1 MGALCLPKESS
12 DYPPDALHQRYLES
26 YNFSRDVDTDSGDS
40 TPPKYQVINFDVF
53 GVQFERPNPVETRK
67 KIAEYVNR
75 NQQYIEKATKKPP
88 PKRNNDVFIPS
99 KFRRS
104 LLAKREERAS
114 RSKTPIPSRTPPRE
128 SRRSRSARRSSSKMA
143 NKNDRPHPKVSITPQ
158 PFHPNPQLNNMTHL
172 IVYPEYSRSPLI
184 DSRRSLSE
192 GRYKVQQRDRSL
204 TPMDPLRIHS
214 LPNFSL
220 VSPPRPSVSF
230 LLPASEVLPEY
241 SRSRSARRP
250 QRDRP
255 RIRNQRLKHGK
266 SQHDSA
272 MLGLRAVQRRRSG
285 TNGYDDATDAFVEVH
300 KRPPKS
306 NLVGK
311 RRLDHLGRSPSFGGK
326 RLPNSRSPY
335 NPYYGENQNFTKKQ
349 MKHDPTL
356 SSNLKYSELPIS
368 WDG

>member
-26 YNFSRDVDTDSGDS
+26 YHFSRDVDTDSGDS
-40 TPPKYQVINFDVF
+40 TPPKYQVINLDVF
-53 GVQFERPNPVETRK
+53 GVQFERPHPVETRK
-67 KIAEYVNR
+67 KIADYVNR
-75 NQQYIEKATKKPP
+75 NQQYIEKSTKKPP

-99 KFRRS
+99 EFRRS
-104 LLAKREERAS
+104 LLKKREDRAS
-114 RSKTPIPSRTPPRE
+114 RSKTPVTSRTPPRE
-128 SRRSRSARRSSSKMA
+128 SRRSRSVRRSVSARRSSSKMST
-143 NKNDRPHPKVSITPQ
+143 KNDRPHPKVSITPQ

-214 LPNFSL
+214 LPNFGL
-220 VSPPRPSVSF
+220 ASPPRPSVSF

-241 SRSRSARRP
+241 SRSRSAKRP
-250 QRDRP
+250 QRQSP
-255 RIRNQRLKHGK
+255 RIRNQRLKHGN
-266 SQHDSA
+266 SQQKSA

-285 TNGYDDATDAFVEVH
+285 TVEVH

-311 RRLDHLGRSPSFGGK
+311 RRLDYLGRSPSFGGK

-335 NPYYGENQNFTKKQ
+335 NPYYAENQNFTKKQ

-356 SSNLKYSELPIS
+356 SSNLKYSELQAYE
-368 WDG
+368 

>member
-1 MGALCLPKESS
+1 LSQENS
-12 DYPPDALHQRYLES
+12 DYPPDALHQRYLDM
-26 YNFSRDVDTDSGDS
+26 NQFSQMSREVDTDSGDS
-40 TPPKYQVINFDVF
+40 TPPKYQIINFDVF

-75 NQQYIEKATKKPP
+75 NQENLEKPSSKKTPP
-88 PKRNNDVFIPS
+88 RRNNDVFIPS
-99 KFRRS
+99 EFRRS
-104 LLAKREERAS
+104 LLAKREERAT
-114 RSKTPIPSRTPPRE
+114 RSKTPGISRTPARE
-128 SRRSRSARRSSSKMA
+128 VKRGRSAVRSSSRLV
-143 NKNDRPHPKVSITPQ
+143 NKSPHSDRSQPESSMTPVER
-158 PFHPNPQLNNMTHL
+158 FHPNPQFNNMTHL
-172 IVYPEYSRSPLI
+172 IVYPEYSRSPLP

-192 GRYKVQQRDRSL
+192 GRFRGHQRDRSL
-204 TPMDPLRIHS
+204 TPNDPLRIHS

-250 QRDRP
+250 RERS
-255 RIRNQRLKHGK
+255 RNRNQRVKTGR
-266 SQHDSA
+266 SQHENA

-285 TNGYDDATDAFVEVH
+285 TVEVH
-300 KRPPKS
+300 KLPPKS

-311 RRLDHLGRSPSFGGK
+311 RRMDYIGRSPSFGGK

-335 NPYYGENQNFTKKQ
+335 DPYYAENPNFTKKQ

-356 SSNLKYSELPIS
+356 SSNLKYSELPAYE
-368 WDG
+368 